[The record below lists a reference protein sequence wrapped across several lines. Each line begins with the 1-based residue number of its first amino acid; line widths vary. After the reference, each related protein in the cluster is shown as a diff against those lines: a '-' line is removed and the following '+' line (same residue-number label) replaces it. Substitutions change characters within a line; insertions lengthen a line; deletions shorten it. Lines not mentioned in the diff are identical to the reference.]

1 MSTKTNIQAKLTKL
15 DVELRSLLLDPN
27 NPRFVQKPETA
38 QIVSDEATASEK
50 LQEEILAKF
59 SPKPTD
65 SDSEESDE
73 PDTTNIRDLRDSLLR
88 IGYNG
93 VDKIVVRKLGMT
105 GKFIV
110 LEGNRR
116 VAALKSLQI
125 EYDTG
130 AMKKR
135 ADYERHLET
144 FLKIEVLELQTGGL
158 SPVEIQK
165 AVSVILGIRHH
176 GSLLPW
182 DPLPRAFNIYT
193 EFTRIAGENFEEVGT
208 EERAVAERL
217 CIRLSEVRKA
227 LRCYVAYR
235 QLKEEY
241 SEDVGDDDYSII
253 EELVANKHFR
263 GALSSPSGPY
273 LSISE
278 KNYKLSPA
286 SIERLN
292 RLCQFGRRKSLSID
306 GVPKRIFVDTRDVRR
321 LADIIKRRGGL
332 MRDPEKAFVDNVVQR
347 IEDEGDPL
355 SVEGGADEV
364 VAYLEAINWKGALS
378 DLLNAQKEKL
388 READFV
394 GSSNEIGYIEECQ
407 RLLNRLEAMI
417 ASGNR

>member
-1 MSTKTNIQAKLTKL
+1 MSTETNIPTKLVEL

-38 QIVSDEATASEK
+38 PIVSDDEAASEK
-50 LQEEILAKF
+50 LQGEILARF

-88 IGYNG
+88 IGYVG
-93 VDKIVVRKLGMT
+93 IDKIVVRQLGKT
-105 GKFIV
+105 GTFIV

-135 ADYERHLET
+135 GDYERHKES
-144 FLKIEVLELQTGGL
+144 FLKIAVLELQTSGL

-193 EFTRIAGENFEEVGT
+193 EFTRIAGEDFEEITGT
-208 EERAVAERL
+208 DERAVAERL

-227 LRCYVAYR
+227 LRCYVAYM

-273 LSISE
+273 LSINE
-278 KNYKLSPA
+278 KNYELSPA

-292 RLCQFGRRKSLSID
+292 RLCQFGRRKSLSPD
-306 GVPKRIFVDTRDVRR
+306 GVPKRIFTDTRDVRR
-321 LADIIKRRGGL
+321 LADIIKRRGDL
-332 MRDPEKAFVDNVVQR
+332 IRDPEKAFLDNVVQK
-347 IEDEGDPL
+347 IEDEGNSL
-355 SVEGGADEV
+355 SVEGGAEEV
-364 VAYLEAINWKGALS
+364 VAYLEAINWKGALT

-407 RLLNRLEAMI
+407 KLLNRLRLMV
-417 ASGNR
+417 SDNR